1 MEFGL
6 SPIPG
11 FLFLCPFLRFGSAR
25 TQFPAAPNFFIFS
38 PSSSGV
44 SAALLFLPSCSFS
57 FPSCSFSFWAA
68 VFLLRCPVPCCLF
81 PLPSFLVSFPVRPLP
96 ARPLSSRPLPRVPSF
111 PHAFFS
117 RLLSRALS
125 FPRALFPARLF
136 LHALFPACPLSRAL
150 SFRALFPARPLPR
163 APSFP
168 CGLFPRSLS
177 RAPSFPHA
185 FFSRLLSRALSFPCA
200 LFPAR
205 SLSRAPLPVR
215 SLSRA
220 LSFPC
225 ALFPVRSLS
234 RAPSF
239 RASRT
244 YLPRLHSSR
253 LEPSPQLEHSPTG
266 TSAERNGSGWNG
278 SKWGSNVCAIV
289 FGASTGPS
297 RAVYVTKLLNIF
309 RILLKYLHNSKR
321 PRTFAVK
328 F

>member
-81 PLPSFLVSFPVRPLP
+81 PLPSFLASFPVRPLPARPLP

-125 FPRALFPARLF
+125 FPRASAR
-136 LHALFPACPLSRAL
+136 APLS
-150 SFRALFPARPLPR
+150 ARPLFAR
-163 APSFP
+163 LAPSFP
-168 CGLFPRSLS
+168 AYTLPGLNPLPSLS
-177 RAPSFPHA
+177 I
-185 FFSRLLSRALSFPCA
+185 LQ
-200 LFPAR
+200 PA
-205 SLSRAPLPVR
+205 
-215 SLSRA
+215 
-220 LSFPC
+220 
-225 ALFPVRSLS
+225 
-234 RAPSF
+234 
-239 RASRT
+239 
-244 YLPRLHSSR
+244 PRLN
-253 LEPSPQLEHSPTG
+253 G
-266 TSAERNGSGWNG
+266 TAADGTVRNGVLMSAQSFSVPLQAHPGRFMLPN
-278 SKWGSNVCAIV
+278 C
-289 FGASTGPS
+289 
-297 RAVYVTKLLNIF
+297 
-309 RILLKYLHNSKR
+309 
-321 PRTFAVK
+321 
-328 F
+328 

>member
-96 ARPLSSRPLPRVPSF
+96 ARPLSSRPLPRV
-111 PHAFFS
+111 
-117 RLLSRALS
+117 
-125 FPRALFPARLF
+125 
-136 LHALFPACPLSRAL
+136 
-150 SFRALFPARPLPR
+150 
-163 APSFP
+163 
-168 CGLFPRSLS
+168 
-177 RAPSFPHA
+177 PSFPHA

>member
-44 SAALLFLPSCSFS
+44 SAALLFFFRTALFPSELFFFLPSCCLPSEVSGALLPFS
-57 FPSCSFSFWAA
+57 F
-68 VFLLRCPVPCCLF
+68 
-81 PLPSFLVSFPVRPLP
+81 
-96 ARPLSSRPLPRVPSF
+96 
-111 PHAFFS
+111 AFFP
-117 RLLSRALS
+117 RLLSRAPSSCTPSSCTPSSCTPS
-125 FPRALFPARLF
+125 FLTPSSPRALFPARLF
-136 LHALFPACPLSRAL
+136 F
-150 SFRALFPARPLPR
+150 
-163 APSFP
+163 APP
-168 CGLFPRSLS
+168 
-177 RAPSFPHA
+177 
-185 FFSRLLSRALSFPCA
+185 FPCA

-205 SLSRAPLPVR
+205 
-215 SLSRA
+215 
-220 LSFPC
+220 
-225 ALFPVRSLS
+225 LFP
-234 RAPSF
+234 RASFCTPSF

-244 YLPRLHSSR
+244 FLPRLHSSR

-321 PRTFAVK
+321 PRIFAVK

>member
-96 ARPLSSRPLPRVPSF
+96 ARPLSCTPSFLTPSSPRALFPARLFFAPSFPRALFPARSLSRAPLSARPLPRVPSF
-111 PHAFFS
+111 PCALFPRS
-117 RLLSRALS
+117 LSRAPSSPRALFPVRSLSALS

-136 LHALFPACPLSRAL
+136 F
-150 SFRALFPARPLPR
+150 
-163 APSFP
+163 APP
-168 CGLFPRSLS
+168 
-177 RAPSFPHA
+177 
-185 FFSRLLSRALSFPCA
+185 
-200 LFPAR
+200 
-205 SLSRAPLPVR
+205 
-215 SLSRA
+215 
-220 LSFPC
+220 FPC

>member
-81 PLPSFLVSFPVRPLP
+81 PLPSFLASFPVRPLP
-96 ARPLSSRPLPRVPSF
+96 ARPLPARPLSRVPSF

-125 FPRALFPARLF
+125 FPRA
-136 LHALFPACPLSRAL
+136 
-150 SFRALFPARPLPR
+150 SF
-163 APSFP
+163 
-168 CGLFPRSLS
+168 CT
-177 RAPSFPHA
+177 
-185 FFSRLLSRALSFPCA
+185 
-200 LFPAR
+200 
-205 SLSRAPLPVR
+205 
-215 SLSRA
+215 
-220 LSFPC
+220 
-225 ALFPVRSLS
+225 
-234 RAPSF
+234 PSF

-244 YLPRLHSSR
+244 FLPRLHSSR

-309 RILLKYLHNSKR
+309 RILLKYLHNSKQ
-321 PRTFAVK
+321 PLTFAVK

>member
-38 PSSSGV
+38 PFSSGV

-81 PLPSFLVSFPVRPLP
+81 PLPSFLASF
-96 ARPLSSRPLPRVPSF
+96 
-111 PHAFFS
+111 
-117 RLLSRALS
+117 
-125 FPRALFPARLF
+125 
-136 LHALFPACPLSRAL
+136 
-150 SFRALFPARPLPR
+150 
-163 APSFP
+163 
-168 CGLFPRSLS
+168 
-177 RAPSFPHA
+177 
-185 FFSRLLSRALSFPCA
+185 
-200 LFPAR
+200 
-205 SLSRAPLPVR
+205 PVR

-225 ALFPVRSLS
+225 ALFPARLFP
-234 RAPSF
+234 RASFCTPSF

-244 YLPRLHSSR
+244 FLPRLHSSR

-289 FGASTGPS
+289 FGTSTGPS

-321 PRTFAVK
+321 PRIFAVK

>member
-1 MEFGL
+1 VEFGL

-44 SAALLFLPSCSFS
+44 SAALLFFFRTALFPSELFFFLPSCCLPSEVSGALLPFS
-57 FPSCSFSFWAA
+57 F
-68 VFLLRCPVPCCLF
+68 
-81 PLPSFLVSFPVRPLP
+81 
-96 ARPLSSRPLPRVPSF
+96 
-111 PHAFFS
+111 AFFP
-117 RLLSRALS
+117 RLLSRAPSSCTPSFLTPS
-125 FPRALFPARLF
+125 SPRALFPARLFFAPPFPRALFPARLF
-136 LHALFPACPLSRAL
+136 
-150 SFRALFPARPLPR
+150 PR
-163 APSFP
+163 ASF
-168 CGLFPRSLS
+168 CT
-177 RAPSFPHA
+177 
-185 FFSRLLSRALSFPCA
+185 
-200 LFPAR
+200 
-205 SLSRAPLPVR
+205 
-215 SLSRA
+215 
-220 LSFPC
+220 
-225 ALFPVRSLS
+225 
-234 RAPSF
+234 PSF

-244 YLPRLHSSR
+244 FLPRLHSSR

-309 RILLKYLHNSKR
+309 RILLKYLHNSKQ
-321 PRTFAVK
+321 PRIFAVK

>member
-25 TQFPAAPNFFIFS
+25 TQFPAAPTFFIFS

-81 PLPSFLVSFPVRPLP
+81 PLPSFLASFPVRPLP

-125 FPRALFPARLF
+125 FPRA
-136 LHALFPACPLSRAL
+136 S
-150 SFRALFPARPLPR
+150 
-163 APSFP
+163 
-168 CGLFPRSLS
+168 
-177 RAPSFPHA
+177 
-185 FFSRLLSRALSFPCA
+185 
-200 LFPAR
+200 
-205 SLSRAPLPVR
+205 SRAPLPAR
-215 SLSRA
+215 
-220 LSFPC
+220 
-225 ALFPVRSLS
+225 LFP
-234 RAPSF
+234 RASFCTPSF

-244 YLPRLHSSR
+244 FLPRLHSSR

-266 TSAERNGSGWNG
+266 TSAERNGSGWNA

-309 RILLKYLHNSKR
+309 RILLKYLHNSKQ
-321 PRTFAVK
+321 PRIFAVK

>member
-25 TQFPAAPNFFIFS
+25 TQFPAAPTFFIFS
-38 PSSSGV
+38 SSSSGV

-81 PLPSFLVSFPVRPLP
+81 PLPSFLASFPVRPLPARPLP

-136 LHALFPACPLSRAL
+136 
-150 SFRALFPARPLPR
+150 PR
-163 APSFP
+163 ASF
-168 CGLFPRSLS
+168 CT
-177 RAPSFPHA
+177 
-185 FFSRLLSRALSFPCA
+185 
-200 LFPAR
+200 
-205 SLSRAPLPVR
+205 
-215 SLSRA
+215 
-220 LSFPC
+220 
-225 ALFPVRSLS
+225 
-234 RAPSF
+234 PSF

-244 YLPRLHSSR
+244 FLPRLHSSR

-289 FGASTGPS
+289 FGASTGPY

-321 PRTFAVK
+321 PRIFAVK

>member
-1 MEFGL
+1 MESGL

-11 FLFLCPFLRFGSAR
+11 FLFFCTLFCASVPPGPVSGGSE
-25 TQFPAAPNFFIFS
+25 IFYFQ
-38 PSSSGV
+38 P
-44 SAALLFLPSCSFS
+44 LLFRGVCCPAVFLPNCSFS

-81 PLPSFLVSFPVRPLP
+81 PLPSFLASFPVRPLPARPLPARPLP

-125 FPRALFPARLF
+125 FPRA
-136 LHALFPACPLSRAL
+136 
-150 SFRALFPARPLPR
+150 SF
-163 APSFP
+163 
-168 CGLFPRSLS
+168 CT
-177 RAPSFPHA
+177 
-185 FFSRLLSRALSFPCA
+185 
-200 LFPAR
+200 
-205 SLSRAPLPVR
+205 
-215 SLSRA
+215 
-220 LSFPC
+220 
-225 ALFPVRSLS
+225 
-234 RAPSF
+234 PSF

-244 YLPRLHSSR
+244 FLSRLHSSR

-321 PRTFAVK
+321 PRIFAVK

>member
-25 TQFPAAPNFFIFS
+25 TQFPAAPTFFIFS

-81 PLPSFLVSFPVRPLP
+81 PLPSFLASFPVRPLPARPLP

-125 FPRALFPARLF
+125 FPRA
-136 LHALFPACPLSRAL
+136 
-150 SFRALFPARPLPR
+150 SF
-163 APSFP
+163 
-168 CGLFPRSLS
+168 CT
-177 RAPSFPHA
+177 
-185 FFSRLLSRALSFPCA
+185 
-200 LFPAR
+200 
-205 SLSRAPLPVR
+205 
-215 SLSRA
+215 
-220 LSFPC
+220 
-225 ALFPVRSLS
+225 
-234 RAPSF
+234 PSF

-244 YLPRLHSSR
+244 FLPRLHSSR

-266 TSAERNGSGWNG
+266 TSAERNGSGWNA
-278 SKWGSNVCAIV
+278 SKWGSNVCTIV

-321 PRTFAVK
+321 PRIFAVK

>member
-25 TQFPAAPNFFIFS
+25 TQFPAAPTFFIFS

-81 PLPSFLVSFPVRPLP
+81 PLPSFLASFPVRPLPARPLPARPLP

-125 FPRALFPARLF
+125 FPRA
-136 LHALFPACPLSRAL
+136 
-150 SFRALFPARPLPR
+150 SF
-163 APSFP
+163 
-168 CGLFPRSLS
+168 CT
-177 RAPSFPHA
+177 
-185 FFSRLLSRALSFPCA
+185 
-200 LFPAR
+200 
-205 SLSRAPLPVR
+205 
-215 SLSRA
+215 
-220 LSFPC
+220 
-225 ALFPVRSLS
+225 
-234 RAPSF
+234 PSF

-244 YLPRLHSSR
+244 FLPRLHSSR

>member
-25 TQFPAAPNFFIFS
+25 TQFPAAPTFFIFS

-57 FPSCSFSFWAA
+57 FPSCSFFFRAA

-81 PLPSFLVSFPVRPLP
+81 PLPSFLASFPVRPLPARPLP

-125 FPRALFPARLF
+125 FPRA
-136 LHALFPACPLSRAL
+136 
-150 SFRALFPARPLPR
+150 SF
-163 APSFP
+163 
-168 CGLFPRSLS
+168 CT
-177 RAPSFPHA
+177 
-185 FFSRLLSRALSFPCA
+185 
-200 LFPAR
+200 
-205 SLSRAPLPVR
+205 
-215 SLSRA
+215 
-220 LSFPC
+220 
-225 ALFPVRSLS
+225 
-234 RAPSF
+234 PSF

-244 YLPRLHSSR
+244 FLPRLHSSR

-309 RILLKYLHNSKR
+309 RILLKYLHNSKQ
-321 PRTFAVK
+321 PRIFAVK

>member
-81 PLPSFLVSFPVRPLP
+81 PLPSFLASFPVRPLP

-125 FPRALFPARLF
+125 FLRA
-136 LHALFPACPLSRAL
+136 S
-150 SFRALFPARPLPR
+150 
-163 APSFP
+163 
-168 CGLFPRSLS
+168 
-177 RAPSFPHA
+177 
-185 FFSRLLSRALSFPCA
+185 
-200 LFPAR
+200 
-205 SLSRAPLPVR
+205 SRAPLPAR
-215 SLSRA
+215 
-220 LSFPC
+220 
-225 ALFPVRSLS
+225 LFP
-234 RAPSF
+234 RASFCTPSF

-244 YLPRLHSSR
+244 FLPRLHSSR

-321 PRTFAVK
+321 PRIFAVK

>member
-44 SAALLFLPSCSFS
+44 SAALLFFFRTALFPSELFFFLPSCCLPSEVSGALLPFS
-57 FPSCSFSFWAA
+57 F
-68 VFLLRCPVPCCLF
+68 
-81 PLPSFLVSFPVRPLP
+81 
-96 ARPLSSRPLPRVPSF
+96 
-111 PHAFFS
+111 AFFP
-117 RLLSRALS
+117 RLLSRAPSSCTPSSCTPS

-136 LHALFPACPLSRAL
+136 FAPPFPCVLFPVR
-150 SFRALFPARPLPR
+150 
-163 APSFP
+163 
-168 CGLFPRSLS
+168 LFPRAS
-177 RAPSFPHA
+177 
-185 FFSRLLSRALSFPCA
+185 
-200 LFPAR
+200 
-205 SLSRAPLPVR
+205 SRAPLPAR
-215 SLSRA
+215 
-220 LSFPC
+220 
-225 ALFPVRSLS
+225 LFP
-234 RAPSF
+234 RASFCTSSF

-244 YLPRLHSSR
+244 FLPRLHSSR

-309 RILLKYLHNSKR
+309 RILLKYLHNSKQ
-321 PRTFAVK
+321 PRIFAVK

>member
-44 SAALLFLPSCSFS
+44 SAALLFFFRTALFPSELFFFLPSCCLPSEVSGALLPFS
-57 FPSCSFSFWAA
+57 F
-68 VFLLRCPVPCCLF
+68 
-81 PLPSFLVSFPVRPLP
+81 
-96 ARPLSSRPLPRVPSF
+96 
-111 PHAFFS
+111 AFFP
-117 RLLSRALS
+117 RLLSRAPSSCTPSSCTPS
-125 FPRALFPARLF
+125 FLTPSSPRALFPTRLF
-136 LHALFPACPLSRAL
+136 FAPPF
-150 SFRALFPARPLPR
+150 PR
-163 APSFP
+163 ASF
-168 CGLFPRSLS
+168 CT
-177 RAPSFPHA
+177 
-185 FFSRLLSRALSFPCA
+185 
-200 LFPAR
+200 
-205 SLSRAPLPVR
+205 
-215 SLSRA
+215 
-220 LSFPC
+220 
-225 ALFPVRSLS
+225 
-234 RAPSF
+234 PSF

-244 YLPRLHSSR
+244 FLPRLHSSR
-253 LEPSPQLEHSPTG
+253 IEPSPQLEHSPTG

-321 PRTFAVK
+321 PRIFAVK

>member
-25 TQFPAAPNFFIFS
+25 TQFPAAPTFFIFS

-81 PLPSFLVSFPVRPLP
+81 PLPSFLASFPVRPLP

-111 PHAFFS
+111 PHAFF
-117 RLLSRALS
+117 RAS
-125 FPRALFPARLF
+125 FPARLF
-136 LHALFPACPLSRAL
+136 
-150 SFRALFPARPLPR
+150 PR
-163 APSFP
+163 ASF
-168 CGLFPRSLS
+168 CT
-177 RAPSFPHA
+177 
-185 FFSRLLSRALSFPCA
+185 
-200 LFPAR
+200 
-205 SLSRAPLPVR
+205 
-215 SLSRA
+215 
-220 LSFPC
+220 
-225 ALFPVRSLS
+225 
-234 RAPSF
+234 PSF

-244 YLPRLHSSR
+244 FLPRLHSSR

-321 PRTFAVK
+321 PRIFAVK

>member
-25 TQFPAAPNFFIFS
+25 TQFPAAPTFFIFS

-44 SAALLFLPSCSFS
+44 SAALLFFFRTALFPSELFFFLPSCCLPSEVSGALLPFS
-57 FPSCSFSFWAA
+57 FA
-68 VFLLRCPVPCCLF
+68 
-81 PLPSFLVSFPVRPLP
+81 SFP
-96 ARPLSSRPLPRVPSF
+96 
-111 PHAFFS
+111 
-117 RLLSRALS
+117 RLLSRAPS
-125 FPRALFPARLF
+125 SCTPSS
-136 LHALFPACPLSRAL
+136 CT
-150 SFRALFPARPLPR
+150 
-163 APSFP
+163 PSF
-168 CGLFPRSLS
+168 LT
-177 RAPSFPHA
+177 PSSPHA

-205 SLSRAPLPVR
+205 PLPRVP
-215 SLSRA
+215 
-220 LSFPC
+220 SFPC

-234 RAPSF
+234 RALSFPRALFPARLFPARLFPRASFCTPSF

-244 YLPRLHSSR
+244 FLPRLHSSR

-321 PRTFAVK
+321 PRIFAVK

>member
-44 SAALLFLPSCSFS
+44 SAALLFFFRTALFPSELFFFLPSCCLPSEVSGALLPFS
-57 FPSCSFSFWAA
+57 FAFFPRLLSRAPSSCT
-68 VFLLRCPVPCCLF
+68 
-81 PLPSFLVSFPVRPLP
+81 PSFLTP
-96 ARPLSSRPLPRVPSF
+96 SS

-136 LHALFPACPLSRAL
+136 
-150 SFRALFPARPLPR
+150 PR
-163 APSFP
+163 ASF
-168 CGLFPRSLS
+168 CT
-177 RAPSFPHA
+177 
-185 FFSRLLSRALSFPCA
+185 
-200 LFPAR
+200 
-205 SLSRAPLPVR
+205 
-215 SLSRA
+215 
-220 LSFPC
+220 
-225 ALFPVRSLS
+225 
-234 RAPSF
+234 PSF

-244 YLPRLHSSR
+244 FLPRLHSSR

-321 PRTFAVK
+321 PRIFAVK

>member
-25 TQFPAAPNFFIFS
+25 TQFPAAPTFFIFS

-81 PLPSFLVSFPVRPLP
+81 PLPSFLASFPVRPLP
-96 ARPLSSRPLPRVPSF
+96 ARPLPARPLSSRPLSSRPLPSRPLPRVPSF

-125 FPRALFPARLF
+125 FPRA
-136 LHALFPACPLSRAL
+136 S
-150 SFRALFPARPLPR
+150 
-163 APSFP
+163 
-168 CGLFPRSLS
+168 
-177 RAPSFPHA
+177 
-185 FFSRLLSRALSFPCA
+185 
-200 LFPAR
+200 
-205 SLSRAPLPVR
+205 
-215 SLSRA
+215 
-220 LSFPC
+220 
-225 ALFPVRSLS
+225 S

-244 YLPRLHSSR
+244 FLPRLHSSR

-266 TSAERNGSGWNG
+266 TSAERNGSGWNA

-309 RILLKYLHNSKR
+309 RILLKYLHNSKQ
-321 PRTFAVK
+321 PRIFAVK

>member
-81 PLPSFLVSFPVRPLP
+81 PLPSFLASFPVRPLP

-111 PHAFFS
+111 PHAFFF
-117 RLLSRALS
+117 APP

-136 LHALFPACPLSRAL
+136 
-150 SFRALFPARPLPR
+150 PR
-163 APSFP
+163 ASF
-168 CGLFPRSLS
+168 CT
-177 RAPSFPHA
+177 
-185 FFSRLLSRALSFPCA
+185 
-200 LFPAR
+200 
-205 SLSRAPLPVR
+205 
-215 SLSRA
+215 
-220 LSFPC
+220 
-225 ALFPVRSLS
+225 
-234 RAPSF
+234 PSF

-244 YLPRLHSSR
+244 FLPRLHSSR

-266 TSAERNGSGWNG
+266 TSAERNGSGWNA

-309 RILLKYLHNSKR
+309 RILLKYLHNSKQ
-321 PRTFAVK
+321 PRIFAVK